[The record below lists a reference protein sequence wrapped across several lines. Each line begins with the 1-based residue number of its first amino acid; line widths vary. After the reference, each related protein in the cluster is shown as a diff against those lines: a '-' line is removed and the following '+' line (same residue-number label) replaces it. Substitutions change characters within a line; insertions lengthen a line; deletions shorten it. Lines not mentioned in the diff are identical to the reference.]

1 MKYYKSR
8 NSVVKAVRFLNITA
22 SILDLDEMLD
32 GVTVSYRIKDT
43 PRLMLSGDIVASVG
57 DWVVQ
62 KGDSIFVLSD
72 YAFTLLFK
80 EEA

>member
-8 NSVVKAVRFLNITA
+8 NSVVKAVRFLNLTA

-43 PRLMLSGDIVASVG
+43 PRLMLSGDIVAYVG

-62 KGDSIFVLSD
+62 KGDSVFVLSND
-72 YAFTLLFK
+72 AFTLLFK
-80 EEA
+80 EE